1 MSARDDLTPEQSVY
15 VVLKEKLSDDLKAA
29 MRAKDE
35 VRLRTIRSLRAALME
50 KEIEERKGG
59 EGSLTEEQEL
69 SVLQKQAKQRRD
81 SIDQYEEADREDLAA
96 KEREELTVIEDYL
109 PRQLSDE
116 EIRQAV
122 EEVIVSTGASSR
134 ADMGKV
140 MGASM
145 QKLRGRAEG
154 RKVQQIAQE
163 LLS

>member
-1 MSARDDLTPEQSVY
+1 M
-15 VVLKEKLSDDLKAA
+15 LKDTLAEDLKSA

-50 KEIEERKGG
+50 KEIELRKGG
-59 EGSLTEEQEL
+59 EGSLTDEQEL
-69 SVLQKQAKQRRD
+69 AVVQKQAKQRRD
-81 SIDQYEEADREDLAA
+81 AIEQYEDAGRDDLRD
-96 KEREELTVIEDYL
+96 KEQDELEVIEEYL
-109 PRQLSDE
+109 PRQLSDD
-116 EIRQAV
+116 EIR
-122 EEVIVSTGASSR
+122 EVVQDVIESTGAQSQ
-134 ADMGKV
+134 ADMGRV